1 MTDASESFAEEAG
14 ASKTRVLSA
23 KTITRIGYWNVR
35 TLYGSSQLA
44 RVIKEMEAYK
54 INILGISEVRWT
66 DLGKII
72 SENKT
77 ILFSGRQDGVHWDG
91 RALIMDKFANS
102 ALEEWTPIIGR
113 LMTAKFITSHAK
125 VSIVQC
131 YAPTNERDDA
141 DQDAFYQQ
149 LQDVVGKIPRHD
161 ILIVVGDLN
170 AQIGGSRSG
179 FEHVLDPHAFGN
191 RTDNGDRFTKFCA
204 MNSTKIWLSLFD
216 HKNIHNITWTSNDH
230 TTKTQIEHI
239 ASGPSWRMPCLQD
252 VRVYQRADV
261 CSDHHLSIAK
271 MKIKLKRQK
280 RKASMLKRFDTSKLK
295 DSATEA
301 CLRPS

>member
-1 MTDASESFAEEAG
+1 
-14 ASKTRVLSA
+14 
-23 KTITRIGYWNVR
+23 
-35 TLYGSSQLA
+35 
-44 RVIKEMEAYK
+44 
-54 INILGISEVRWT
+54 
-66 DLGKII
+66 
-72 SENKT
+72 
-77 ILFSGRQDGVHWDG
+77 
-91 RALIMDKFANS
+91 
-102 ALEEWTPIIGR
+102 
-113 LMTAKFITSHAK
+113 MTARFITSHAK
-125 VSIVQC
+125 VSIVPC
-131 YAPTNERDDA
+131 YAPTNEHDDA
-141 DQDAFYQQ
+141 DKDAFYQH
-149 LQDVVGKIPRHD
+149 LQDVVDKIPRHD
-161 ILIVVGDLN
+161 ILIVMGDLN

-204 MNSTKIWLSLFD
+204 MNSMKIGSSLFD
-216 HKNIHNITWTSNDH
+216 HKNIYKITWTSNDH

-280 RKASMLKRFDTSKLK
+280 RKASMLKMFDTSKLK

-301 CLRPS
+301 QFETLLRNRLSALADTPPGTPEWWEKLKEAMAAAGEEILGYKKSLKEVWISDNTWKLISAGKKPASDETQCKLR